1 MMYFAQPFPAT
12 PIPHRIGLMKE
23 NLTYIFIALVAL
35 FMAGYSVHMIIG
47 GMVSKTTERGI
58 IGGVL
63 VALVVV
69 MSYMAKDLAK
79 RKKGD

>member
-1 MMYFAQPFPAT
+1 
-12 PIPHRIGLMKE
+12 MKE

-47 GMVSKTTERGI
+47 GMVSKTTERGV

-63 VALVVV
+63 VILVVV

>member
-1 MMYFAQPFPAT
+1 
-12 PIPHRIGLMKE
+12 MKE
-23 NLTYIFIALVAL
+23 NLTYLFIALIAL

-47 GMVSKTTERGI
+47 GMGSKTAEQGV

-63 VALVVV
+63 LVLVVA
-69 MSYMAKDLAK
+69 MAYMAKDLAK